1 MSFQKIILLFLIACV
16 NFSFAQKIRKKKI
29 DTVYVYEKVVVYDTV
44 YLMKPLKFRLN
55 DVVMKTPIVQ
65 ETKFVTDA
73 YKQEIYKQR
82 ASRRARLRKPVTF
95 QYGIEGGFGIK
106 SANWSLENKPQFG
119 ENLGIWASKSFFYS
133 QFLVWV
139 SANAYHWNS
148 SFDLDANK
156 ESTFLNGYYFTED
169 NQALLFQRFNNEHF
183 EFALQCKL
191 MYNWKNFR
199 PFAGILLNNQTYKMQ
214 FMTPE
219 NDVLTKLEDF
229 QSTQTNLGF
238 SLGLQYRFL
247 RRFIISAEYQHYSIK
262 NISLKNPDFDFE
274 IFKTNNTFAER
285 KINVGISYIISRL

>member
-1 MSFQKIILLFLIACV
+1 MYFQKIILLFLIACV

-55 DVVMKTPIVQ
+55 DVMMKTPTVQ

-73 YKQEIYKQR
+73 YKQEIDKQR

-95 QYGIEGGFGIK
+95 QYGIEGGLGIK

-119 ENLGIWASKSFFYS
+119 ENIGIWAFKSFFDS
-133 QFLVWV
+133 QFLVWL

-156 ESTFLNGYYFTED
+156 EDTFLNGYYFTED
-169 NQALLFQRFNNEHF
+169 NQPLLFQKFNNEHF
-183 EFALQCKL
+183 EFALQLKL

-199 PFAGILLNNQTYKMQ
+199 PFAGILLNNHTYKMQ
-214 FMTPE
+214 FLTPE

-229 QSTQTNLGF
+229 KSTQTNLGF
-238 SLGLQYRFL
+238 SAGLQYRFL
-247 RRFIISAEYQHYSIK
+247 RRFIISVEYQHYSIK
-262 NISLKNPDFDFE
+262 NFSLKNSDFDFE

-285 KINVGISYIISRL
+285 KINVGICYIISRL